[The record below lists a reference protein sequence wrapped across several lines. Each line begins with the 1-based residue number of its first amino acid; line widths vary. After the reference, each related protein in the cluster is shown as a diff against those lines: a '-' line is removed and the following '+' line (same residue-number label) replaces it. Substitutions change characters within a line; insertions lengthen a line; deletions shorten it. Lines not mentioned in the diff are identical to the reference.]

1 MNTSYILQSMKYH
14 SNEPAEFIQI
24 LHEYSKVVV
33 VVLKHIREK
42 IGWILPAFWEIFFV
56 S

>member
-1 MNTSYILQSMKYH
+1 MQIACDVIYSRIMNTSYILQSMKYH

-42 IGWILPAFWEIFFV
+42 IG
-56 S
+56 